1 MLMVRLRRMQR
12 GRGRLLRLIA
22 ALAIL
27 AVPAALCLQ
36 SAGAAA
42 VSSQARLAASS
53 AGDTTCSTA
62 SDRETTCTGTYGGGR
77 AWDMENW
84 NNQTGAEYPATRP
97 PTVTVSPTTG
107 LVSQVVHVA
116 WSNFTPTVSLINFS
130 STGVPLPEPNAD
142 DGQGGSSNV
151 GGHPLELYNLAI
163 FECVGDDPQ
172 SAVGDGDQQLSKDC
186 YDVADVTQVQATA
199 GAANGVIGFTSANG
213 TGQADVY
220 VEAGSQNSFLH
231 CGVTSPCS
239 LVVVP
244 NWGGQEAVPSAAGGT
259 LPTACGTHTSDD
271 GSAIDGEIPLAGY
284 AYIGAKCSWAD
295 RIVVPLSF
303 APSPTNCPTTNT
315 PAFQV
320 DGSPMM
326 ESAIEQWQAGWCT
339 GKNPLSFGYTSE
351 DEYLARQGFLN
362 GAGALS
368 ASVDMA
374 LTTQPANSTDSG
386 GASPTA
392 RQYTYAPLANSAIA
406 FAYYIDDPTTGEPLG
421 NLTLNATLAAKLL
434 TQSYALD
441 YGCTGQKAPFTSSY
455 DCDPAVAGNP
465 ASISDDPQ
473 FFGLNGGDSAK
484 NKSQFPTDADFYE
497 TLYGPFLPT
506 VLQGDSDM
514 TYEMTGWMQADADA
528 HAFLQGQREADGSTS
543 MTVNKYYRD
552 IGYPMS
558 QFQPLDPGWSV
569 QPSKAIGSNPL
580 GADSSMQIAWNPVNE
595 LDNVAVDLATY
606 DPTSDS
612 PVPICT
618 LGQGADCPGNNGWE
632 NPRLPGE
639 FLGQD
644 EMTAVVSESQAAAD
658 AFPTF
663 QLVNAAG
670 KAVGPTTS
678 SMLAAVSQMK
688 TNADGITQ
696 SANFSSK
703 DPAAYPLTMVDYAMV
718 PTCGLSSAK
727 ASAISAF
734 LTDVATKGQTP
745 GYLPGQLAPGYAP
758 LNSHQLSQLKAA
770 AQAVKAQHCV
780 KHGGGGK
787 NPGSN
792 STGGSTPGSTTS
804 PSTTSPTKG
813 TGTGKNPTTTSKVG
827 KTPKTRNADYGVKD
841 PFTAG
846 LGRFIVPLLLVMG
859 GILVLGGPV
868 LYFLSITGAAP
879 VLRKRIGALP
889 HRVGGVLRGTLVR
902 RS

>member
-1 MLMVRLRRMQR
+1 MVRQHRRR
-12 GRGRLLRLIA
+12 RARLLRLAA

-27 AVPAALCLQ
+27 AIPAALSLQ
-36 SAGAAA
+36 SAGAAVA
-42 VSSQARLAASS
+42 SPQARLAASP
-53 AGDTTCSTA
+53 AGDTKCATA

-77 AWDMENW
+77 AWDMKNW

-97 PTVTVSPTTG
+97 PTVTVSPTTS
-107 LVSQVVHVA
+107 LVSQVVHVT
-116 WSNFTPTVSLINFS
+116 WSNFSPTVSLINFS
-130 STGVPLPEPNAD
+130 STGAPLPAPNAN

-163 FECVGDDPQ
+163 FECAGDDPT
-172 SAVGDGDQQLSKDC
+172 SPVGDGDQQLSKDC

-199 GAANGVIGFTSANG
+199 GAANGVIGFTSADG

-231 CGVTSPCS
+231 CGVSSPCS

-244 NWGGQEAVPSAAGGT
+244 NWGGQDPVKSAAGGN

-271 GSAIDGEIPLAGY
+271 GSAIDGQIPLAGY
-284 AYIGAKCSWAD
+284 QYLGGSCSWAD

-303 APSPTNCPTTNT
+303 APSSTNCPTTST

-326 ESAIEQWQAGWCT
+326 EAAIEQWQAGWCT
-339 GKNPLSFGYTSE
+339 GKSPLSFGYTSE
-351 DEYLARQGFLN
+351 DEYLAREGFLN

-368 ASVDMA
+368 ASVDIG
-374 LTTQPANSTDSG
+374 LVTQPANSTDSG

-392 RQYTYAPLANSAIA
+392 RQYTYAPLANSAVA
-406 FAYYIDDPTTGEPLG
+406 LAYYIDNPNTGEPFTD
-421 NLTLNATLAAKLL
+421 LTLNATLAAKLV

-441 YGCTGQKAPFTSSY
+441 YGCAGAKAPLISSY

-465 ASISDDPQ
+465 ASIFDDPE

-484 NKSQFPTDADFYE
+484 NRSQFPADPDFYE

-506 VLQGDSDM
+506 VTQGDSDM
-514 TYEMTGWMQADADA
+514 TYEMTGWMEADPDA
-528 HAFLQGQREADGSTS
+528 HAFLQGQRETDGGTS

-552 IGYPMS
+552 VAYPMS

-569 QPSKAIGSNPL
+569 QPTKAIASNPL
-580 GADSSMQIAWNPVNE
+580 GADASMQIAWNPVSE
-595 LDNVAVDLATY
+595 LDNVAIDLATY
-606 DPTSDS
+606 NPTSDS
-612 PVPICT
+612 PVPVCT
-618 LGQGADCPGNNGWE
+618 LGQGANCPGNNGWE

-644 EMTAVVSESQAAAD
+644 EMTAVLAESQAAAD

-663 QLVNAAG
+663 KLVNPAG
-670 KAVGPTTS
+670 KAVAPTNS
-678 SMLAAVSQMK
+678 SILAAVSQMK
-688 TNADGITQ
+688 TNPDGITQ
-696 SANFSSK
+696 SINFSSK
-703 DPAAYPLTMVDYAMV
+703 DAAAYPLTMVNYAMV

-734 LTDVATKGQTP
+734 LTDVATKGQTS

-758 LNSHQLSQLKAA
+758 LDSRQLTQLKAA
-770 AQAVKAQHCV
+770 ARAVKEQHCH
-780 KHGGGGK
+780 KGGGGGQ
-787 NPGSN
+787 NPGS
-792 STGGSTPGSTTS
+792 SSAGGSPQGSGGTSPGGGSTSKGS
-804 PSTTSPTKG
+804 
-813 TGTGKNPTTTSKVG
+813 GTGKNPATTSKVG
-827 KTPKTRNADYGVKD
+827 KSPTTRNAGYGVKD

-846 LGRFIVPLLLVMG
+846 MGRFIVPLLLIMG

-868 LYFLSITGAAP
+868 LYLLSVTGAAP
-879 VLRKRIGALP
+879 VLKQRIGALP
-889 HRVGGVLRGTLVR
+889 QRVGGVIRGTLVR